1 MYTDNDGQ
9 NTLPDESTREVI
21 DYCRSIQGKDL
32 EVFKRI
38 AGPAPDLSDIP
49 PEYEGLAQDIA
60 IDHERAQGA
69 LEGIKA
75 AIDFYADYSEPV
87 TADEIID
94 HEESDPEA
102 LLDLISVLRTTEALI
117 RVRKSLPSSGLPSK
131 DIEELDSE
139 LSETIDQGAAL
150 LATFFQNEHRYF
162 YETVGDF
169 DCRAA
174 EICIALADK
183 LAGDPA
189 ESGNVFDIVDEIFRS
204 LELDAK
210 REGGLLSLSKLQEA
224 RAKFEA
230 MKAKYHEKRVR
241 SGRAKGF
248 ASARGKTEAEQ
259 KPQIL
264 NAILYTRTYPA
275 YLHKNMKERTR
286 DFLEWRQ
293 TKEAQGKLRYRPG
306 QAIGET
312 QARVHLQEANE
323 FLKQAENSE

>member
-1 MYTDNDGQ
+1 MYTGNDGQ

-117 RVRKSLPSSGLPSK
+117 RVRKSLPSSGLPTK
-131 DIEELDSE
+131 DLGELDSE
-139 LSETIDQGAAL
+139 LGQTIGQGAAL
-150 LATFFQNEHRYF
+150 LATFFQNDHRYF

-169 DCRAA
+169 DRRAA
-174 EICIALADK
+174 DIGIALADK
-183 LAGDPA
+183 LT
-189 ESGNVFDIVDEIFRS
+189 
-204 LELDAK
+204 
-210 REGGLLSLSKLQEA
+210 GG
-224 RAKFEA
+224 
-230 MKAKYHEKRVR
+230 
-241 SGRAKGF
+241 
-248 ASARGKTEAEQ
+248 
-259 KPQIL
+259 
-264 NAILYTRTYPA
+264 
-275 YLHKNMKERTR
+275 ER
-286 DFLEWRQ
+286 
-293 TKEAQGKLRYRPG
+293 
-306 QAIGET
+306 
-312 QARVHLQEANE
+312 
-323 FLKQAENSE
+323 